1 MLLAATAGAFGVE
14 GVATPGAWGR
24 VVVTALLAGTLL
36 LALWAADAK
45 PKVIRA
51 AAIIAGA
58 ILALSIGEAAAGHA
72 DTTAVRLANVLLVF
86 LAPPAVVLGVVRSV
100 RARSKVT
107 VEAVLGVLCLYI
119 LFGMFFAQLYSAI
132 DRVGGSFFA
141 NGAAA
146 TPAHLLYFSFVT
158 LTTVGYGDFTAAGNL
173 GHTLAVSEALLGQI
187 YLVTI
192 VSLLVSNLGR
202 PHRVER

>member
-1 MLLAATAGAFGVE
+1 MCPAGRHGIVRTMSARALIRTSAWRDRRDRFGMLLAATAGAFGVE

-51 AAIIAGA
+51 AAIIEGGVR
-58 ILALSIGEAAAGHA
+58 ALSIGEAAAGH
-72 DTTAVRLANVLLVF
+72 
-86 LAPPAVVLGVVRSV
+86 
-100 RARSKVT
+100 
-107 VEAVLGVLCLYI
+107 
-119 LFGMFFAQLYSAI
+119 
-132 DRVGGSFFA
+132 
-141 NGAAA
+141 
-146 TPAHLLYFSFVT
+146 LLYFTFVT